1 MYIETSSPRK
11 HGERANLTVAVP
23 NMYNGEKTCLSFY
36 YHMYGTTVQTLM
48 VYSGRKEVF
57 NISGNQEN
65 KWKMMQRNL
74 YLDSSVSRKGLEY
87 LTSPTLLQYWLMAA
101 NLHWSMCQRGHYRI
115 RWIMNCEQLSNQCVR
130 LYATCFSSSVFN
142 ICIILII
149 KKTEN

>member
-11 HGERANLTVAVP
+11 HGERANLKVAVP

-36 YHMYGTTVQTLM
+36 YHMYGTTVQTLK

-65 KWKMMQRNL
+65 KWKMVQRNL

-87 LTSPTLLQYWLMAA
+87 LTSPTLLQY
-101 NLHWSMCQRGHYRI
+101 
-115 RWIMNCEQLSNQCVR
+115 
-130 LYATCFSSSVFN
+130 
-142 ICIILII
+142 
-149 KKTEN
+149 